1 VEATGALACGAQFGR
16 CKETTM
22 TMELLRSLP
31 ASSPSTVRC
40 RCWLAGAAVAV
51 GLVLCSAPD
60 AQAAPEI
67 LRPGTRPW
75 EADMGFGPSFIAYN
89 NYNNHCDHYYYS
101 GCSWR
106 GNNRGD
112 FQFKMMEQIGY
123 HFFKDSSGPALGLN
137 LEEGFVYAF
146 RFEANAKFWWDI
158 QLVDDMAI
166 YLYPEAKLGF
176 AFWTNPFEPYFNTQV
191 GLGAKVILDDRWVVF
206 LRPIAPSFF
215 IGRSFIFAWDVM
227 LGGGVTF
234 P

>member
-1 VEATGALACGAQFGR
+1 MTKELRPSPLASC
-16 CKETTM
+16 
-22 TMELLRSLP
+22 
-31 ASSPSTVRC
+31 PSTPRG
-40 RCWLAGAAVAV
+40 RCWLGSAAIAL

-75 EADMGFGPSFIAYN
+75 EADMGFGPSFIGYN
-89 NYNNHCDHYYYS
+89 NYHHYDRDYWHS
-101 GCSWR
+101 S
-106 GNNRGD
+106 RGD

-137 LEEGFVYAF
+137 LEEGFVRAF
-146 RFEANAKFWWDI
+146 RFEADAKFWWDI

-176 AFWTNPFEPYFNTQV
+176 AFWTNPFEPFFNTQV
-191 GLGAKVILDDRWVVF
+191 GLGAKVILDDRWVIF

>member
-1 VEATGALACGAQFGR
+1 
-16 CKETTM
+16 M
-22 TMELLRSLP
+22 TMKLRPVPL
-31 ASSPSTVRC
+31 ATSSTR
-40 RCWLAGAAVAV
+40 RTLRRLAGAALTV
-51 GLVLCSAPD
+51 GLLSGTASN

-75 EADMGFGPSFIAYN
+75 EADFGFGPSFIAFN
-89 NYNNHCDHYYYS
+89 NYHGHYDSHDY
-101 GCSWR
+101 WHR
-106 GNNRGD
+106 NRSD

-123 HFFKDSSGPALGLN
+123 HFFKDSSGPALGLT
-137 LEEGFVYAF
+137 LEEGFVKAF
-146 RFEANAKFWWDI
+146 RFEVGAKFWWDI

-176 AFWTNPFEPYFNTQV
+176 ALWTNPFEPFFNTQV
-191 GLGAKVILDDRWVVF
+191 GLGAKVILDDRWVLF

-215 IGRSFIFAWDVM
+215 IGKSFIFAWDVL